1 MTAIKAYILRLIL
14 CGFLV
19 SLSSALLRGKRT
31 GKAVRLCGGCLLILV
46 AVRPLLQVDLSR
58 LPDLVTGLTRPQREA
73 AAREK
78 NQSLLRGLVE
88 EQTAAWIE
96 ERGKEL
102 DMEITAAV
110 TVREA
115 EADTFVPDRVTLRG
129 SWTQESREAL
139 AAILTRELEIP
150 PERQRWVG
158 G

>member
-1 MTAIKAYILRLIL
+1 MTAIKAYVLRLIL

-19 SLSSALLRGKRT
+19 SLSCALLRGKRT
-31 GKAVRLCGGCLLILV
+31 GKAVRLCGGCLLILA
-46 AVRPLLQVDLSR
+46 AVRPLLRVDLGR
-58 LPDLVTGLTRPQREA
+58 LPDLVTGLTRSEREA
-73 AAREK
+73 AAHEK
-78 NQSLLRGLVE
+78 NDAILRDLVE

-102 DMEITAAV
+102 GMEIKAAV
-110 TVREA
+110 TLREA

-129 SWTQESREAL
+129 SWTADSRAE
-139 AAILTRELEIP
+139 LTAMMARELEIP